1 MGARINS
8 NNRKKQEFVAELLAG
23 HKGAAVE
30 VPFDPAQVWEMAATP
45 LWPGR
50 RGHLVQGDLNGVKFG
65 SCIVPRSGKFWMLV
79 DEEIQEKARVSVGET
94 VRVTV
99 RPVLPPVHNC

>member
-1 MGARINS
+1 MTI
-8 NNRKKQEFVAELLAG
+8 KKEKFKAELLQG

-30 VPFDPAQVWEMAATP
+30 VPFNPAELWAIDAKP

-50 RGHLVQGDLNGVKFG
+50 RGHTVNGELNGVSFG
-65 SCIVPRSGKFWMLV
+65 SCVVARSRKFWMLV
-79 DEEIQEKARVSVGET
+79 NEEVQRKAGVSIGDT

-99 RPVLPPVHNC
+99 EPLIDSDDS